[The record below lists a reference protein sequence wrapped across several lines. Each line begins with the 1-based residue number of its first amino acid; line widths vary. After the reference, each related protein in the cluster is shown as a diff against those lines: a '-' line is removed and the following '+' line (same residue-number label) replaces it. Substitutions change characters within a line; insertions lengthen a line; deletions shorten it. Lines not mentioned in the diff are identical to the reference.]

1 MGRILKFT
9 GSLLLV
15 LALES
20 CGSYANAPGYEPMT
34 DEEIQRYR
42 VEYYLKMEPAH
53 RDYYEG
59 LPTRA
64 RRDAYLRQM
73 GLLKSKR
80 RGKK

>member
-9 GSLLLV
+9 VSLLLV

-20 CGSYANAPGYEPMT
+20 CGSYANTPGYEPMT

-53 RDYYEG
+53 RNYYEN

-64 RRDAYLRQM
+64 QRDAYLRQM
-73 GLLKSKR
+73 GLLKTKKR
-80 RGKK
+80 RRR